1 MFAISIRFQ
10 MVTFILNDESV
21 VTSHGFIVLNSGGK
35 FDRFRSNPVMLD
47 AHNDISAMNVI
58 GKWGNLTVKGSQLLA
73 EPEFDMEDEVAAKI
87 SGTVD
92 RGFVKGTSMGLI
104 INDAEMRDMPVLGMQ
119 IVVTDWEL
127 LEASPVPVPSNK
139 AALRFYAKDGK
150 TVLAANEIKL
160 SVDSIINQKQIM
172 EKITLSV
179 EAAKVLGLG
188 KEPEISDLNAAIME
202 LSANLSAA
210 KTAKE
215 KAESDLAAYL
225 LKQATDLVDLAVTQG
240 KITAD
245 KKESYVKLATRDF
258 KEAKDII
265 DSLPGKQ
272 TLSGKVTNL
281 GGNKQAAD
289 RESWDYMKWLKED
302 PTGLTEMAANDPEGH
317 ATLKASYKSKY

>member
-10 MVTFILNDESV
+10 MPLFVLNDESV
-21 VTSHGFIVLNSGGK
+21 ITAHGFVVLNSGGK
-35 FDRFRSNPVMLD
+35 FDRFRENPVMLD
-47 AHNDISAMNVI
+47 SHDETEVI
-58 GKWGNLTVKGSQLLA
+58 GRWLNLTIAGSKLQA
-73 EPEFDMEDEVAAKI
+73 ETEFDVDDPEALKI
-87 SGTVD
+87 SGKVD
-92 RGFVKGTSMGLI
+92 RGFIKGASMGII
-104 INDAEMRDMPVLGMQ
+104 INDAEMRNMPVLGYQ

-127 LEASPVPVPSNK
+127 LEASTVGVPSNK
-139 AALRFYAKDGK
+139 AALRLYAKDGK
-150 TVLAANEIKL
+150 KVLAADEIKL
-160 SVDSIINQKQIM
+160 SIDSIINQKQIM

-188 KEPEISDLNAAIME
+188 KEPEITDLNAAIME

-215 KAESDLAAYL
+215 KAEGDLAAHQ

-265 DSLPGKQ
+265 DSLPEKE
-272 TLSGKVTNL
+272 TLSKKVVNL
-281 GGNKQAAD
+281 GGTKQAAD

-302 PTGLTEMAANDPEGH
+302 PTGLTEMAINDPTGH